1 MSEEKEVKEIEFEL
15 KGDGK
20 TKGQV
25 EAVFSV
31 FNDID
36 SDGDVVL
43 PKAIKS
49 GFKSGSVPMVW
60 SHKWDMPIGKGSIKQ
75 DKSKATF
82 VGEFFM
88 DTESG
93 KEAYNLVKNMGDLQ
107 QWSFGF
113 KVNDSE
119 YGKFKK
125 DGSDDDLDVR
135 YLKDLSVYEVSPVL
149 VGANQD
155 TFTMAIKSD
164 KETEAKI
171 VESITVSHGEEK
183 GVLTSDS
190 FQKEEPVD
198 DHDTEFEEE
207 KAAPKDDRFESPAQA
222 EERAKQLGCQ
232 GFHMH
237 ESNGEKYY
245 MPCLTHEDYESRM
258 KKYDSSIE
266 YLNTIANGM
275 KEVLKSIPTDDVSI
289 EALKEIT
296 EKITDL
302 TSVKDSEVSEKP
314 ASVQGK
320 RFSDEVKDVLAALNN
335 LVARVQSIGELR
347 KKNGRKLGASAT
359 EALRAVQESVSD
371 AFDELDKF
379 VDEFGSEGT
388 LETDVQV
395 VEEAV
400 EEVVEAEAEAEETLE
415 TEVEEA
421 VAENPVEE
429 TQGSTVEATTE
440 SEEVEEVEDDQAL
453 AETTEE
459 EASEITETEVDSE
472 LDSLWLESQQ
482 TLTEAILT
490 DIEIQEENENI

>member
-1 MSEEKEVKEIEFEL
+1 
-15 KGDGK
+15 
-20 TKGQV
+20 
-25 EAVFSV
+25 
-31 FNDID
+31 
-36 SDGDVVL
+36 
-43 PKAIKS
+43 
-49 GFKSGSVPMVW
+49 
-60 SHKWDMPIGKGSIKQ
+60 
-75 DKSKATF
+75 
-82 VGEFFM
+82 
-88 DTESG
+88 
-93 KEAYNLVKNMGDLQ
+93 
-107 QWSFGF
+107 
-113 KVNDSE
+113 
-119 YGKFKK
+119 
-125 DGSDDDLDVR
+125 
-135 YLKDLSVYEVSPVL
+135 
-149 VGANQD
+149 
-155 TFTMAIKSD
+155 
-164 KETEAKI
+164 
-171 VESITVSHGEEK
+171 
-183 GVLTSDS
+183 
-190 FQKEEPVD
+190 
-198 DHDTEFEEE
+198 
-207 KAAPKDDRFESPAQA
+207 
-222 EERAKQLGCQ
+222 
-232 GFHMH
+232 
-237 ESNGEKYY
+237 

-395 VEEAV
+395 EEEAV

-440 SEEVEEVEDDQAL
+440 AEEVEEVEDDEAV
-453 AETTEE
+453 AETTEQ

-482 TLTEAILT
+482 TLTETILT
-490 DIEIQEENENI
+490 DIEIQEEDENI